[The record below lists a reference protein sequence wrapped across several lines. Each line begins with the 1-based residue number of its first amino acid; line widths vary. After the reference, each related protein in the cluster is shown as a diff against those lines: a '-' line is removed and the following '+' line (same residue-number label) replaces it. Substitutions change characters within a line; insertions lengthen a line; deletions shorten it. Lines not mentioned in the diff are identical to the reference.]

1 MSKIDLYVVVVVG
14 LEMPYKFYH
23 SYREAEIEAMKFVKK
38 EKLCAYVFKAISF
51 LEIDSVK
58 ITKLDK

>member
-1 MSKIDLYVVVVVG
+1 MSKVELYIVKVVG
-14 LEMPYKFYH
+14 SENPSKFYH
-23 SYREAEIEAMKFVKK
+23 SYREAEIEAMRLVKK
-38 EKLCAYVFKAISF
+38 ERLCAYVFKAISF

>member
-1 MSKIDLYVVVVVG
+1 MSKIDLYVVIVVG
-14 LEMPYKFYH
+14 VNVPYTFYH
-23 SYREAEIEAMKFVKK
+23 SYREAEIEAMRLVKK
-38 EKLCAYVFKAISF
+38 ERLCAYVFKAVSF